1 MSDFLRVFLNSRSL
15 RVATRELTLEQLND
29 GFDKLTAIV
38 TERRENEEQYRL
50 QNAERLRKIEE
61 YKELLRSEGIDIADL
76 IGGEVSSTEKSKRAP
91 RPPKYRYTDESG
103 QEQTWTGQ
111 GRQPLPIR
119 RAIEE
124 QNKKLEDFLF

>member
-76 IGGEVSSTEKSKRAP
+76 ISGEVSSTEKSKRAP
-91 RPPKYRYTDESG
+91 RPPKYRYTDENG

-124 QNKKLEDFLF
+124 QNKKLEDFLI

>member
-91 RPPKYRYTDESG
+91 RPPKYRYTDENG

-124 QNKKLEDFLF
+124 QNKKLEDFLI

>member
-38 TERRENEEQYRL
+38 TERREDEEQYRL

-61 YKELLRSEGIDIADL
+61 YMCCKDFSGDL
-76 IGGEVSSTEKSKRAP
+76 FAVTF
-91 RPPKYRYTDESG
+91 T
-103 QEQTWTGQ
+103 
-111 GRQPLPIR
+111 LIR
-119 RAIEE
+119 R
-124 QNKKLEDFLF
+124 NG

>member
-15 RVATRELTLEQLND
+15 KAATRELTLEQLNE

-38 TERRENEEQYRL
+38 TERRESEEQYRK

-61 YKELLRSEGIDIADL
+61 YKALLRSEGIELADL
-76 IGGEVSSTEKSKRAP
+76 MGGEVSPSEKVKRAP
-91 RPPKYRYTDESG
+91 RPPKYRYTDENG

-111 GRQPLPIR
+111 GRQPVAIR
-119 RAIEE
+119 EAIAAG
-124 QNKKLEDFLF
+124 KTLDDFLI